1 MAYLAAIE
9 GDEAH
14 CREMAGIDAGSPGD
28 ERATGT
34 QARAALG
41 LLYLG
46 LGRIAEAYE
55 HLAGVQRG
63 PTRHLSTVQRSVPDL
78 VEAAVRIGRAEDAA
92 EAMRRCETWAA
103 VMGEPWTDALV
114 LRCRAL
120 LATDDSAE
128 DLYVQA
134 LARHSA
140 DERPFDRARTTLLY
154 GEWLRRARRKTQAR
168 EHLNVARHLFDQ
180 LGARPWVERATGELT
195 AIDGSSQQRTMPTEA
210 SRLTPQELQI
220 AELAATGL
228 SNRDIAAQL
237 FLSPRTV
244 EYHLYKVYPKL
255 EIRSR
260 AELSKV
266 LHEAAIVRDAR

>member
-1 MAYLAAIE
+1 
-9 GDEAH
+9 
-14 CREMAGIDAGSPGD
+14 
-28 ERATGT
+28 
-34 QARAALG
+34 
-41 LLYLG
+41 
-46 LGRIAEAYE
+46 
-55 HLAGVQRG
+55 
-63 PTRHLSTVQRSVPDL
+63 VPDF
-78 VEAAVRIGRAEDAA
+78 VEAAVRIGRADEAA

-103 VMGEPWTDALV
+103 VMDEPWTDALV

-134 LARHSA
+134 LARHPV

-154 GEWLRRARRKTQAR
+154 GEWLRRARRKTEAR
-168 EHLNVARHLFDQ
+168 EQLGVARRLFDQ
-180 LGARPWVERATGELT
+180 LGARPWAERATGELA
-195 AIDGSSQQRTMPTEA
+195 AIDGSSQQRTTSAEA

-220 AELAATGL
+220 AELAAAGL

-255 EIRSR
+255 DIRSR

-266 LHEAAIVRDAR
+266 LH